1 MADKKSYMLTWP
13 IKKTPV
19 DMANKRKPPV
29 DMADKKIY
37 MLTWPIKKPPVDMA
51 NKKNHLFPW
60 PIKKTTF

>member
-1 MADKKSYMLTWP
+1 
-13 IKKTPV
+13 
-19 DMANKRKPPV
+19 MANKRKPPV